1 MISNYFYFMCVAAKA
16 LVCFA
21 ALYAAGINKKGKRMN
36 LKEKWTKQ
44 NNSVKM
50 LLRKLK
56 RHDTVVVAIAVVIA
70 VVLCGGLIYLS
81 TPVVAASAKDELAQA
96 QSKDNEQTIEKLDEL
111 SEYLNGL
118 DKSITESKDS
128 MTSFYEKDG
137 EKNTEKMTNTVTE
150 KVGGLGKDLSS
161 LHETIIRTGTDIDSL
176 REMIEKGGAE
186 SDKSITEKFTNIYN
200 NLEEIEN
207 TYNETNENT
216 RALIEEIEKTLKSG
230 DEKLS
235 KDLLESYKELLE
247 KLNESNENLSK
258 QNSDNLKEFRE
269 EIGTLGDQITSRLNE
284 LSTNIN
290 TNIDSQFD
298 SMSISFESDM
308 TGLKAYIAGE
318 MSSMN
323 DKVDQ
328 VFWRVSK
335 GKKLLASTLLTKNV
349 QIREDATFAEIA
361 KAIESIPVQI
371 VLDKDDVPGEVIYDY
386 HYHID
391 GQENI
396 CDMEY
401 VPVEN
406 KGGCYTEEYVHTHTD
421 DCYHK
426 TIYYTYWTDH
436 SIETLGFVGDTW
448 DGVARYLYHCKFCG
462 RTFSGTNPAHNETT
476 TDVGAARSRAR
487 NMPSERVEKTLICTT
502 PEGTLLG
509 YKPTCNLVHGQI
521 VAAKIVFSEGYDKYN
536 TSTDVIAP
544 TNTDVTT
551 SLMRVPAEDNN
562 ISPSAFWD
570 DDLFWDL
577 EPEDDDNYSLEKDIN
592 NNEDGDNNNDNK
604 ENGDEV
610 NDADNDENNAGDDS
624 SGGDTSDEQS
634 DGDVSQTDDT
644 VIENSDEQSAGNGNV

>member
-1 MISNYFYFMCVAAKA
+1 
-16 LVCFA
+16 
-21 ALYAAGINKKGKRMN
+21 MN

-81 TPVVAASAKDELAQA
+81 TPVVAASAKDELALA

-150 KVGGLGKDLSS
+150 KVGSLGNDLAG
-161 LHETIIRTGTDIDSL
+161 LHETIVRTGTDIDKL
-176 REMIEKGGAE
+176 REMIEKGGE
-186 SDKSITEKFTNIYN
+186 DSDKSITEKFTNIYN

-207 TYNETNENT
+207 TYNRTHENT
-216 RALIEEIEKTLKSG
+216 KSLMEEIESALKSG

-235 KDLLESYKELLE
+235 KELLERYKELLDELTRSNE
-247 KLNESNENLSK
+247 KLSE
-258 QNSDNLKEFRE
+258 QNSDSLKEFKDAIGNLNTE
-269 EIGTLGDQITSRLNE
+269 VTKKLGEI
-284 LSTNIN
+284 STDIN
-290 TNIDSQFD
+290 TNIDNQFN
-298 SMSISFESDM
+298 SLNVSFESDM

-361 KAIESIPVQI
+361 RAIESIPVQI
-371 VLDKDDVPGEVIYDY
+371 VLDKDDVPGKVIYDY

-391 GQENI
+391 GQKNV

-406 KGGCYTEEYVHTHTD
+406 QGGCYTEEYVHTHTD
-421 DCYHK
+421 ECYHK
-426 TIYYTYWTDH
+426 TTYYTYWTDH
-436 SIETLGFVGDTW
+436 SIETLGYVGDTW
-448 DGVARYLYHCKFCG
+448 DGVARYRYHCKFCG

-487 NMPSERVEKTLICTT
+487 NMPSERVEKTLICTI

-509 YKPTCNLVHGQI
+509 YKTNCNLVHGQI
-521 VAAKIVFSEGYDKYN
+521 VAAKIVFSDGYDKYN
-536 TSTDVIAP
+536 TTTGVMAP

-551 SLMRVPAEDNN
+551 SLMRVPAEDNT
-562 ISPSAFWD
+562 ISPSVFWD

-592 NNEDGDNNNDNK
+592 NNENGDNNNDNK

-634 DGDVSQTDDT
+634 DGDVSQTEEAVPDNTDAQN
-644 VIENSDEQSAGNGNV
+644 INDSNGFL